1 MSRNSET
8 SQVTTRAT
16 VPPSIGV
23 LVSGRGSNLEAIFAA
38 IRRGDLHARV
48 GVVISSKSDVPAL
61 QIARINQVP
70 IRVIVP
76 KDYASRRAAGSAVIA
91 ALRDAQVALVVLAG
105 YKPILDAD
113 VVAAYPLRII
123 NIHPSLL
130 PAFAGGM
137 APRPQ
142 TEALAAGVKI
152 TGCTVHFVTEA
163 VDEGPIIAQAAV
175 PVQDGD
181 TVEEL
186 SSRILEMEHRILPR
200 AIEDILHSTVKLEG
214 RRVLLQPIPDH
225 KTEASSQ

>member
-1 MSRNSET
+1 MSR
-8 SQVTTRAT
+8 R
-16 VPPSIGV
+16 
-23 LVSGRGSNLEAIFAA
+23 EAGI
-38 IRRGDLHARV
+38 
-48 GVVISSKSDVPAL
+48 AL
-61 QIARINQVP
+61 L
-70 IRVIVP
+70 
-76 KDYASRRAAGSAVIA
+76 S
-91 ALRDAQVALVVLAG
+91 ALREARVALVVLAG

-113 VVAAYPLRII
+113 VVAAYPLRIV

-181 TVEEL
+181 TVEDL
-186 SSRILEMEHRILPR
+186 SSRILEMEHRIFPR
-200 AIEDILHSTVKLEG
+200 AIEDVLYSTVRLEG
-214 RRVLLQPIPDH
+214 RRVLLQPSSSQNT
-225 KTEASSQ
+225 KASSQ